1 MRYGDSGRDEQGIT
15 IGPMNWIFDQG
26 IYDNFK
32 EGSTMDQRCFFCNTE
47 TNVDVYDAIN
57 KTYFVK
63 CPVCGRYETSM
74 RFVSTAD
81 KDKVACF
88 LYHHEKEKRE
98 ADDRFFYFLGA
109 ESEYNEEF
117 HWPKFP
123 MRIVSY
129 DEIRSFFP
137 NRFSDKVDM
146 SLLAIAKKSRF
157 YGDEIDISDD
167 EMLSLLFACRF
178 DEDGEELPSDKLKNQ
193 YNCLLDYFKS
203 QDYIEAKGHPQYT
216 HLMLLPNG
224 WKQIERL
231 QTTGK
236 QNKDVFVSM
245 SFADDLKPTREAIR
259 KGIIDAGFSPEFMD
273 EIIHNRQIV
282 PEMFRLIRESKFLIM
297 DISEPNYGA
306 YYEAG
311 YALGLGKE
319 VIISC
324 SKKAKDRKLLEE
336 EKKYEKYL
344 RPHFDIAQK
353 QILFWNDTDDL
364 SKQLT
369 QWIKA
374 LF

>member
-1 MRYGDSGRDEQGIT
+1 MCKGRI
-15 IGPMNWIFDQG
+15 IGLEN
-26 IYDNFK
+26 
-32 EGSTMDQRCFFCNTE
+32 CFFCNTGA
-47 TNVDVYDAIN
+47 DVSLYDT
-57 KTYFVK
+57 KYETYFVK
-63 CPVCGRYETSM
+63 CPVCGRYESSM
-74 RFVSTAD
+74 RFVSMVD
-81 KDKVACF
+81 KDKVGCF

-98 ADDRFFYFLGA
+98 IDDRFFYFLGS

-117 HWPKFP
+117 HRPKYP
-123 MRIVSY
+123 MRVVSY
-129 DEIRSFFP
+129 DEIRSFSP

-178 DEDGEELPSDKLKNQ
+178 DEDGNALPRDQLKHQ
-193 YNCLLDYFKS
+193 YDCLLEYYKK
-203 QDYIEAKGHPQYT
+203 QEYIDAVGFPKFT
-216 HLMLLPNG
+216 HLVLLPNG
-224 WKQIERL
+224 WKQIEKL

-245 SFADDLKPTREAIR
+245 SFADDLKPIREAIR
-259 KGIIDAGFSPEFMD
+259 KGIIDSGFSPEFMD

-282 PEMFRLIRESKFLIM
+282 PEMFRLIRESRFLIM

-319 VIISC
+319 VIITC
-324 SKKAKDRKLLEE
+324 RREAKSRTLTEE
-336 EKKYEKYL
+336 EKKFEKYL

-353 QILFWNDTDDL
+353 QILFWNDYDDL

>member
-1 MRYGDSGRDEQGIT
+1 MVT
-15 IGPMNWIFDQG
+15 MNRIDKYIDCLCYQEL
-26 IYDNFK
+26 D
-32 EGSTMDQRCFFCNTE
+32 TMKQNCFFCNADTE
-47 TNVDVYDAIN
+47 VNPYDVLHD
-57 KTYFVK
+57 TYFVN
-63 CPVCGRYETSM
+63 CPVCGRYEASM
-74 RFVSTAD
+74 DFVSMID

-98 ADDRFFYFLGA
+98 NDDRFFYFLGS
-109 ESEYNEEF
+109 ESEYNEGF
-117 HWPKFP
+117 HKPKVP

-129 DEIRSFFP
+129 DEIRSFYP
-137 NRFSDKVDM
+137 NLFSDKVDL

-157 YGDEIDISDD
+157 YGDEIDITDD
-167 EMLSLLFACRF
+167 EMLSLLFVCRF
-178 DEDGEELPSDKLKNQ
+178 DNDGKELPKDQIKHQYDCLLEYYKNQ
-193 YNCLLDYFKS
+193 E
-203 QDYIEAKGHPQYT
+203 YIDAVCFPKFT
-216 HLMLLPNG
+216 HLVLLPNG
-224 WKQIERL
+224 WKQIEKL

-236 QNKDVFVSM
+236 QNKDVFVSI
-245 SFADDLKPTREAIR
+245 SFADELKPTREAIR
-259 KGIIDAGFSPEFMD
+259 QGIIDAGFSPEFMD

-319 VIISC
+319 VIITC
-324 SKKAKDRKLLEE
+324 DKEAKNRTLTEE
-336 EKKYEKYL
+336 EKKFEKYL

-353 QILFWNDTDDL
+353 QILFWNDYNDL
-364 SKQLT
+364 SKKLT

>member
-1 MRYGDSGRDEQGIT
+1 MEQ
-15 IGPMNWIFDQG
+15 
-26 IYDNFK
+26 K
-32 EGSTMDQRCFFCNTE
+32 CFFCNTAA
-47 TNVDVYDAIN
+47 NVEVYDILN
-57 KTYFVK
+57 DTYFIK

-74 RFVSTAD
+74 HFVSMVD

-88 LYHHEKEKRE
+88 LYHHDKEKRE
-98 ADDRFFYFLGA
+98 TDDRFFYFLGA
-109 ESEYNEEF
+109 ETEYNEEF
-117 HWPKFP
+117 HRPKLP

-167 EMLSLLFACRF
+167 EILSLLFACRF
-178 DEDGEELPSDKLKNQ
+178 DDDGNELPREQLKQQ
-193 YNCLLDYFKS
+193 YNCLLDFFRS
-203 QDYIEAKGHPQYT
+203 QNYIEAKGHPQYT
-216 HLMLLPNG
+216 HLVLLPNG

-231 QTTGK
+231 QMTGK

-245 SFADDLKPTREAIR
+245 SFAEELKPTREAIR
-259 KGIIDAGFSPEFMD
+259 IGIVDAGFSPEFMD
-273 EIIHNRQIV
+273 EMIHNRQIV
-282 PEMFRLIRESKFLIM
+282 PEMFRLIRESRFLIM

-324 SKKAKDRKLLEE
+324 SKEAKNRELVGE
-336 EKKYEKYL
+336 EKKFEKYL
-344 RPHFDIAQK
+344 QPHFDIAQK
-353 QILFWNDTDDL
+353 QILFWNDYNDL